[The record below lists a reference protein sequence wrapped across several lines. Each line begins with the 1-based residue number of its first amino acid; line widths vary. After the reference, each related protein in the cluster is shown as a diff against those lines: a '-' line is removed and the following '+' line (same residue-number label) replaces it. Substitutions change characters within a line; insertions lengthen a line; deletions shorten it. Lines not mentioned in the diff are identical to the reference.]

1 MLKIINH
8 HSLYFLKINLIT
20 ELCFEFSSSINFQI
34 NLIKAKGTPNLRINI
49 CCQRFLMCD
58 ECLSFDQWFHFRQ
71 GSLIVQYIVILPSLN
86 TTETTLAELDK
97 HLENAAVNWTS
108 YNQTVV
114 GIIDTTGTKRAFKS
128 ESWSDCT
135 FRLNA
140 GEYCFE

>member
-1 MLKIINH
+1 
-8 HSLYFLKINLIT
+8 
-20 ELCFEFSSSINFQI
+20 
-34 NLIKAKGTPNLRINI
+34 
-49 CCQRFLMCD
+49 MCD
-58 ECLSFDQWFHFRQ
+58 ECLSFDQLFHFRE
-71 GSLIVQYIVILPSLN
+71 GSLIVQYDVILLSLN

-114 GIIDTTGTKRAFKS
+114 GIIDTTGTQRAFKS